1 MNTIYTV
8 ADYLKSANGQLKYWN
23 GQLEKLNNGTLKY
36 DGTVPNSCYDALIKS
51 KVKLYTN
58 VVDWLNTFDKDEV
71 MGDNVGLTKIGAE
84 YYKRVNA

>member
-1 MNTIYTV
+1 MANVYTV
-8 ADYLKSANGQLKYWN
+8 ADYLKSANVTLKYWN
-23 GQLEKLNNGTLKY
+23 GQLEKLNNGTLEY
-36 DGTVPNSCYDALIKS
+36 DGTIPNASYDALIKS